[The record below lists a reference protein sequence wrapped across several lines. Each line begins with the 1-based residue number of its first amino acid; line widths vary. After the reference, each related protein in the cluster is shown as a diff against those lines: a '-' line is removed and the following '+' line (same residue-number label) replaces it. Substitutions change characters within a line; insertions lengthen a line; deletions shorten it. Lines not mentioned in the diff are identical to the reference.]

1 MDKITAYYTLC
12 AIGLNTHIINNIPQ
26 DPSDLFTKKEIELYF
41 RKKDGLYVLKES
53 VVGASDS
60 VDALSATTNN
70 NWYAQDKKTTY
81 KCIVY

>member
-12 AIGLNTHIINNIPQ
+12 AIGLNTHIINNIP
-26 DPSDLFTKKEIELYF
+26 DSSNLFTKKEIDLYF

-53 VVGASDS
+53 VVGASEQNAS
-60 VDALSATTNN
+60 GTVDNK
-70 NWYAQDKKTTY
+70 WYNHNKTTY